1 MSVKK
6 IAAALVPAAALLVLL
21 VPAEAA
27 AADGAA
33 GAGAV
38 PEKFCSA
45 PVSLSLPLP
54 DLLAQ
59 YVPRP
64 VVGLL
69 PRLSCV
75 NGWQ

>member
-6 IAAALVPAAALLVLL
+6 IVAALVPTTALLVLL
-21 VPAEAA
+21 VPAQASAA
-27 AADGAA
+27 TGAPSAA
-33 GAGAV
+33 

-45 PVSLSLPLP
+45 PARLPLP

-59 YVPRP
+59 FVPRP
-64 VVGLL
+64 VAGLL

>member
-6 IAAALVPAAALLVLL
+6 IAAALVPATALLVLL
-21 VPAEAA
+21 VPAEASA
-27 AADGAA
+27 ATGAA
-33 GAGAV
+33 GAA

-45 PVSLSLPLP
+45 PVSLPLP

-59 YVPRP
+59 FVPRAAA
-64 VVGLL
+64 GLL